1 MKIDILVSMEY
12 SIKLQQALK
21 REHSKIKSL
30 KLKNY
35 QEKHQYK
42 S

>member
-21 REHSKIKSL
+21 REHLKIKFH
-30 KLKNY
+30 KLKNNL
-35 QEKHQYK
+35 EKHQDK